1 MEIQGEIVWV
11 GQTQE
16 GTSSR
21 GNKWKKKQFKVRYEG
36 GSYPKEILFDCLD
49 DNIINKL
56 SVGLQ
61 VNVKFDIVVREYN
74 GKMFNNI
81 SIWRDGLH
89 AVGNT
94 SVPTGQVTSQQ
105 NQPVQAVN
113 PAPQP
118 QPKQD
123 DQLPF

>member
-16 GTSSR
+16 GTSSK

-94 SVPTGQVTSQQ
+94 SVPTGQVISQQ
-105 NQPVQAVN
+105 SQPVQAVN